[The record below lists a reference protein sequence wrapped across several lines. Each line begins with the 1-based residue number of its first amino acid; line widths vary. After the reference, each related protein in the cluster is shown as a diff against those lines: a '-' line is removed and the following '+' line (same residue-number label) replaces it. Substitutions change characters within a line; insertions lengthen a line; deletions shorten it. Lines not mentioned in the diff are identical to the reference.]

1 MGRASFPQTLSNFSA
16 ASRTTRSVGARAT
29 RAGRQRNRTQSIV
42 DATIELRGRG
52 TGRIWLG
59 VVKDVC
65 AASLGRFVKEAAEPG
80 GFGTLDEIFETA
92 TLIQI
97 GKTERGP
104 TRAMLRKPCCANPA
118 IRSMERG
125 I

>member
-80 GFGTLDEIFETA
+80 NTLLTDGRHGHTPQHKAYDPIEPRLSPARKRSLCGFD
-92 TLIQI
+92 
-97 GKTERGP
+97 
-104 TRAMLRKPCCANPA
+104 
-118 IRSMERG
+118 
-125 I
+125 